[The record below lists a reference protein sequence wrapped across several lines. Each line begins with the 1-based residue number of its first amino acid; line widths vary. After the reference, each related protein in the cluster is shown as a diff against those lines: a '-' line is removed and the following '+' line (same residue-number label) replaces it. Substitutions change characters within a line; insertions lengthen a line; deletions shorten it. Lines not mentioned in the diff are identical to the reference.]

1 MIRPLKIVLLS
12 LSAHPLLDP
21 SPAPHLH
28 STQGNMLAPAPQ
40 ARMAPPA
47 SLLRETYTLIIVVN
61 LRAGAGRESVSQLRF
76 PGN

>member
-1 MIRPLKIVLLS
+1 MIGPLKIVLLS

-21 SPAPHLH
+21 SLLYLH

-47 SLLRETYTLIIVVN
+47 SLLKQNIGLLMVVN
-61 LRAGAGRESVSQLRF
+61 LRGYEGCALVAGF